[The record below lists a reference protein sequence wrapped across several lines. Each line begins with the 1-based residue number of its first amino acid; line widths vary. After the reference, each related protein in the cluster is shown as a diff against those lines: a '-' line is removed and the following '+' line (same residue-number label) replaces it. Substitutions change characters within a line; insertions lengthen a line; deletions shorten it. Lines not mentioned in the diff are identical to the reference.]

1 MVTPGSSPASS
12 GVLLIGVGN
21 ADRCDDGV
29 GLVVARSLAAKN
41 LPNVTVIE
49 SRGEG
54 LSLPDTW
61 EGADSVILV
70 DAVDS
75 GAEPGTVHR
84 LEAGRAPLPAR
95 MFRSSTHNFGIAE
108 AIEMARQLGRL
119 PRRLTVIGIE
129 GKDFEMGIG
138 ISSEVVRAARR
149 VVTTIADEIKSR
161 PPGRTSARRKRRI
174 RMAT

>member
-1 MVTPGSSPASS
+1 MEMP

-21 ADRCDDGV
+21 PDRCDDSV

-41 LPNVTVIE
+41 LPDVTIIE

-54 LSLPDTW
+54 ISLSETW

-70 DAVDS
+70 DAVSS
-75 GAEPGTVHR
+75 GAEPGTVLR
-84 LEAGRAPLPAR
+84 LEADRATVPTR
-95 MFRSSTHNFGIAE
+95 MFRSSTHNFGVGE
-108 AIEMARQLGRL
+108 AIEMARSLNRL
-119 PRRLTVIGIE
+119 PRRLTVFGIE

-149 VVTTIADEIKSR
+149 VVTTIAEEIKTEARGSSR
-161 PPGRTSARRKRRI
+161 TRRRRRTYRTA
-174 RMAT
+174 